1 MTSSG
6 FLFAVVTLLTPSAA
20 LVPTTPGLR
29 QTSVSPCVKRVA
41 APPLMD
47 QRPRIERPKNND
59 AQDEA
64 EARERDS
71 LYSSPSFELD
81 ATTITAILGA
91 LIAFQFFVLGNM

>member
-1 MTSSG
+1 
-6 FLFAVVTLLTPSAA
+6 
-20 LVPTTPGLR
+20 
-29 QTSVSPCVKRVA
+29 
-41 APPLMD
+41 MD